1 MPVRY
6 RIPRAPLALAAL
18 LAAGCSSKAAAPPP
32 DLTPPKIILN
42 ALGAVGN
49 PVFASDEAAP
59 RKEACARFRA
69 FPARFVLS
77 VGDAGG
83 VALAVVRVSRGRI
96 VAESVIVAPDAPE
109 STWEISRLEGMSE
122 MLMIRLAKPA
132 GGAAATTG
140 LLGMFNVVPDALAAS
155 VTASAYDHS
164 GNLTNLYPVG
174 VRPSGD
180 DTCR

>member
-1 MPVRY
+1 MSISHP
-6 RIPRAPLALAAL
+6 IPRALLALAAL
-18 LAAGCSSKAAAPPP
+18 WAAGCGARAVPPAP

-49 PVFASDEAAP
+49 PVFASDETAP
-59 RKEACARFRA
+59 PKQACARFRS

-96 VAESVIVAPDAPE
+96 VADSVIVAPDAPE
-109 STWEISRLEGMSE
+109 SSWQISRLEGMSE
-122 MLMIRLAKPA
+122 MLMIRLGKPA

-140 LLGMFNVVPDALAAS
+140 LLGMFNVAPDSPAAA

-174 VRPSGD
+174 VRPYGD
-180 DTCR
+180 EACR